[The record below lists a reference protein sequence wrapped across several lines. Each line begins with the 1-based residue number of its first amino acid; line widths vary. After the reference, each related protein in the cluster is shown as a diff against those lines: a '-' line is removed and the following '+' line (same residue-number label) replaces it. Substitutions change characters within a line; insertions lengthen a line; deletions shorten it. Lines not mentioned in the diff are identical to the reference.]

1 VPLSFSNP
9 SLNATVDTNLIT
21 FELLGVTLGFIPGYL
36 VGETEDLIVKGDIT
50 FVGAVPEPGTGSLL
64 GSESSG
70 SRCGTPADGRR
81 SDRIPATTRRL
92 TPAEDPV
99 QLRFVSL
106 VLALASACGF
116 AATATA
122 SPIVGGGLAT
132 SIACPNGSSPC
143 STAADFSLSPPTP
156 VKPATG
162 SITFSGGTATILLNV
177 ASYTMTGS
185 SGSVTALDIHERDL
199 LGHGADHHHAARRRQ
214 RADQPGARLRDGF
227 GVGHLRP
234 DRRTGCRPVLGHHAS
249 FSNLS
254 CLLNNGN
261 GQCGFNVG
269 SVTAS
274 ADFALDVDGASHDVV
289 QTFNVIVPE
298 PGSLGLVL
306 LGGVALVAYARRARK
321 S

>member
-1 VPLSFSNP
+1 
-9 SLNATVDTNLIT
+9 
-21 FELLGVTLGFIPGYL
+21 
-36 VGETEDLIVKGDIT
+36 
-50 FVGAVPEPGTGSLL
+50 
-64 GSESSG
+64 
-70 SRCGTPADGRR
+70 
-81 SDRIPATTRRL
+81 
-92 TPAEDPV
+92 V

-185 SGSVTALDIHERDL
+185 SGSVTALDFTNVTYSATVPITTTP
-199 LGHGADHHHAARRRQ
+199 LGGGNVQISQALGFATGSVSGTY
-214 RADQPGARLRDGF
+214 DQIGGPGAGPFSDI
-227 GVGHLRP
+227 
-234 DRRTGCRPVLGHHAS
+234 TAS